1 MNLTE
6 GLRPEQLEFLLNTH
20 VAADVIAL
28 GNPNLERAD
37 GSNQHMMTWKVIGLG
52 QVTQGVSRARDQK
65 RPQD

>member
-37 GSNQHMMTWKVIGLG
+37 GE
-52 QVTQGVSRARDQK
+52 
-65 RPQD
+65 